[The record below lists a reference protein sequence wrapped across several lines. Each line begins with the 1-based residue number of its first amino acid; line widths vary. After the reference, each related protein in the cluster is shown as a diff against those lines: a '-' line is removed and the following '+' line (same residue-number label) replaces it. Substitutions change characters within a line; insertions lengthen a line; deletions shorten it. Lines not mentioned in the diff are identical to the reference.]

1 MGTGR
6 SYNSPV
12 RHVRPGESVTAGVT
26 SRSTR
31 ALEQRSAYLKDR
43 LDAIENGRALIDA
56 DVTLSSDVLVGMPV
70 YWNSAS
76 LRYEPAMAS
85 AAVTAEGSLEFSASS
100 FCVGICTDKNTNTSG
115 SVTLFGLTT
124 ISTLQNAT
132 SDTTPGLYYVSGI
145 NPGKLTRTRPQV
157 AVPACYVFGAKD
169 ACTTTVTILVLP
181 QFGSFFDDHIH
192 YRFDLATTA
201 AGDLTDDGTTY
212 TITNPD
218 ISLPGWLPADHA
230 SFEGKAPAGAV
241 FGYNLAYDTKLAGVW
256 PPVPLTSATL
266 VLDKADGLMGRIVP
280 TTGPNKLVIID
291 SNGIWWTSSCITS
304 APFTYPVNSS
314 SSSSSSSSSE
324 AAQACFNYTNLGF
337 DARSEE
343 PAGAVD
349 GVNNVYTLSTT
360 PLDAESLVLTV
371 NGLIQNSGTDFTV
384 SGNTITMSYAPAP
397 LSLLFAQYTAQS
409 GLPLHSSGLQ
419 LTLWFAHMLFVTDK
433 TVVRSL
439 LSRSPLL
446 TITDC
451 NNEPAIAGELEIDF
465 NLGLL
470 VQDTDFAGGEVMKVI
485 NTAGNI
491 ERGWVA
497 EGLIAGNE
505 EVELTSTRQRYLD
518 PEDNTSDVVHQGIV
532 TVQFLSNV
540 AERDIAPQI
549 VYLNDALERDYN
561 DITYIAFP
569 SARTCEIRMRIN
581 VPAGGLPDNPVMLIR
596 SQMFGLAAG
605 PFSNMTATYRV
616 IARANA
622 ATIPVAGAT
631 TALLFKNPATGVA
644 SAQAISTATAALPSA
659 QIKEIETEEFQ
670 ITAGCTVFVTFT
682 REASA
687 TPAYN
692 SEIGFMRIGGIIRSA
707 TAV

>member
-26 SRSTR
+26 GRSTR

-43 LDAIENGRALIDA
+43 LDAIETGRALIDA
-56 DVTLSSDVLVGMPV
+56 DVTLASSVLVGTPV
-70 YWNSAS
+70 YWNATD
-76 LRYEPAMAS
+76 LRYEPAMAA
-85 AAVTAEGSLEFSASS
+85 AAVTPESSLEFSPGS
-100 FCVGICTDKNTNTSG
+100 FCVGICTDKTTSTSG

-124 ISTLQNAT
+124 IPTLQNAT
-132 SDTTPGLYYVSGI
+132 SDTTPGLYYVSSI

-157 AVPACYVFGAKD
+157 AVPVCYVFGAKD
-169 ACTTTVTILVLP
+169 ACATTVTILVLP

-266 VLDKADGLMGRIVP
+266 VLDKADGLMGRVVANSLAIV
-280 TTGPNKLVIID
+280 D

-304 APFTYPVNSS
+304 APFSYPANSS
-314 SSSSSSSSSE
+314 SSSSSSSSA
-324 AAQACFNYTNLGF
+324 AAQACLNPTNLSF
-337 DARSEE
+337 DARAEE

-349 GVNNVYTLSTT
+349 GVNTVFTLNAT
-360 PLDAESLVLTV
+360 PLDPDSVVLTV
-371 NGLIQNSGTDFTV
+371 NGLLQSKGTDFTV
-384 SGNTITMSYAPAP
+384 VGNTITMSYAPAS
-397 LSLLFAQYTAQS
+397 LSLLFAQYTVQS
-409 GLPLHSSGLQ
+409 GVSQAASDLQ

-446 TITDC
+446 IITDC

-485 NTAGNI
+485 NTDGNI

-596 SQMFGLAAG
+596 SQIFGLATG

-616 IARANA
+616 IARANV
-622 ATIPVAGAT
+622 ATTPVVGAT

-659 QIKEIETEEFQ
+659 QIKEIETEEFE
-670 ITAGCTVFVTFT
+670 ITAGCTVFVTFA
-682 REASA
+682 RAANA
-687 TPAYN
+687 TPVYN

-707 TAV
+707 SVI